1 MSKSNGQD
9 CYLRNLPSNLND
21 YGLNKTL
28 IIICLCLIVLILKLL
43 IAD

>member
-9 CYLRNLPSNLND
+9 CYLQNLPSNLNE

-28 IIICLCLIVLILKLL
+28 ITRALSISLESIYNCIEE
-43 IAD
+43 